1 MNINVL
7 LFDRFETLDAMGPVE
22 MLARPANYTVGFFS
36 IEGGTVTSSQGVP
49 VVTRPIS
56 DIDRTGTLLLPGGWG
71 VRGLDSDRAFLTTLK
86 SLADDAEWVLS
97 VCNGSVLLSA
107 CGALDERKATSNKKL
122 FQDALDSSGNV
133 AWIQRARWVVDG
145 KFYTASG
152 VSAGIDM
159 ALGFMSDRL
168 GRAEAEETA
177 TAAEYLWN
185 DDPTNDP
192 FYRSSIS

>member
-49 VVTRPIS
+49 VVTRSIS
-56 DIDRTGTLLLPGGWG
+56 DMDRTGTLLLPGGWG

-133 AWIQRARWVVDG
+133 AWVSLASAITGSGTGLRHPGIGFRVRLLDPAVGALPTTDRKSVV
-145 KFYTASG
+145 
-152 VSAGIDM
+152 
-159 ALGFMSDRL
+159 
-168 GRAEAEETA
+168 
-177 TAAEYLWN
+177 
-185 DDPTNDP
+185 
-192 FYRSSIS
+192 